1 MTRTHA
7 RSASP
12 KEGEIGFARGVR
24 SGDFIAVA
32 GTAPIGADGETVGV
46 GDVEAQT
53 RRCFEIAAAALKELG
68 ASLSDVVR
76 TRIMLTDRRQ
86 WRAAA
91 KVHGEL
97 FADIEPACT
106 FVEVQGFI
114 DPDWLVEIEID
125 AVAPK

>member
-1 MTRTHA
+1 MIRIQA

-12 KEGEIGFARGVR
+12 KEDAIGFSRGVR
-24 SGDFIAVA
+24 SGDFIAIA
-32 GTAPIGADGETVGV
+32 GTAPIGADGRTVGA

-53 RRCFEIAAAALKELG
+53 RRCFEIAAEALDELG
-68 ASLSDVVR
+68 GSLADVVR
-76 TRIMLTDRRQ
+76 TRIMLVDAAQ
-86 WRAAA
+86 WKAAA

-97 FADIEPACT
+97 FADIKPACT
-106 FVEVQGFI
+106 VVEVNGFI